1 MPINASQVSKL
12 EIRVCAIVYETN
24 INKLRKTK
32 RVHVIARARPYIFIL
47 QMFKE
52 KPWCEIREDRR

>member
-12 EIRVCAIVYETN
+12 EIRVCTIVYETN
-24 INKLRKTK
+24 INKLRKKK

-47 QMFKE
+47 QMSKE
-52 KPWCEIREDRR
+52 KP